1 MTGETLSVAVQPV
14 VQWIWRAYSNIELMD
29 GSRPKGAHLALRS
42 GMNKNWRLFVF
53 YKMIGFSF
61 SAPVCCDFS
70 DQLRGAGARKY
81 VVWDT
86 QHEQEG
92 QRLHV

>member
-1 MTGETLSVAVQPV
+1 MLLSN
-14 VQWIWRAYSNIELMD
+14 QWSSGFGGHIRTST
-29 GSRPKGAHLALRS
+29 KGAHLALRS